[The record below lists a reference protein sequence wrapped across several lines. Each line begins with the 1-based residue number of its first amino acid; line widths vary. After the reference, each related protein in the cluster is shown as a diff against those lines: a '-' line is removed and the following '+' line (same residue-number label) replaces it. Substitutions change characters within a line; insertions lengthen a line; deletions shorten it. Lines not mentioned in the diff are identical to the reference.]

1 MGHDFLSRT
10 ELRADA
16 IRYPVLSN
24 RREEAVREEVII
36 RDIERA
42 MLRIARSMGRRD
54 LGRQVERALGN
65 RIDLSYLQLLASVD
79 ELTVPGEAPTIKD
92 IARYL
97 DVHHSR
103 ASRLVKD
110 AIRAGFLVRLAS
122 QEDAR
127 KSPLAL
133 SEKGREVADAI
144 HDARAKHLAARLH
157 GFSKSDRRNFAR
169 LLERF
174 SSQDAAHAKS
184 ERSDAEADRPGN
196 ARKLR
201 SRRRRKS
208 AA

>member
-1 MGHDFLSRT
+1 MRDEGT
-10 ELRADA
+10 
-16 IRYPVLSN
+16 
-24 RREEAVREEVII
+24 I

-42 MLRIARSMGRRD
+42 MVRIVRSMGRRD

-65 RIDLSYLQLLASVD
+65 RIDVSFLQLVGAVD
-79 ELTVPGEAPTIKD
+79 ELTGPDDAPTIKD
-92 IARYL
+92 IARWL

-110 AIRAGFLVRLAS
+110 AIRAGFLLRLAS

-133 SEKGREVADAI
+133 SEKGREIAGAI
-144 HDARAKHLAARLH
+144 HAARAKHLAARLH

-174 SSQDAAHAKS
+174 AAAKS
-184 ERSDAEADRPGN
+184 EAHGNQERSESGDVETSNPRKRRARP
-196 ARKLR
+196 
-201 SRRRRKS
+201 RRKRTG
-208 AA
+208 

>member
-1 MGHDFLSRT
+1 
-10 ELRADA
+10 
-16 IRYPVLSN
+16 
-24 RREEAVREEVII
+24 VREEGTL

-42 MLRIARSMGRRD
+42 IVRIARTMGRRD
-54 LGRQVERALGN
+54 LGRLVERALGN
-65 RIDLSYLQLLASVD
+65 RIDASFLQLIGAVD
-79 ELTVPGEAPTIKD
+79 ELTGPDGAPTIKD

-110 AIRAGFLVRLAS
+110 VIRAGFLMRLAS

-133 SEKGREVADAI
+133 SEKGREIADAI
-144 HDARAKHLAARLH
+144 YAARAKHLAARLQ
-157 GFSKSDRRNFAR
+157 GFSKSDRRHFAR

-174 SSQDAAHAKS
+174 ASQDSAHTKS
-184 ERSDAEADRPGN
+184 EHNNPEADVTRN

-201 SRRRRKS
+201 SRKRRKN
-208 AA
+208 AARDRTSHTDNTKS